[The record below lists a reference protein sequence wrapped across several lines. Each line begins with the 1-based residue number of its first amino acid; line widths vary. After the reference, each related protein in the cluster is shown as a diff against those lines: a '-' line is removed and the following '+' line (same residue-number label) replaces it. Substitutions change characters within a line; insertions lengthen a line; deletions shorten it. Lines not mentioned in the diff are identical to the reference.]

1 MNSSSPATTSA
12 SSRRPRTLAL
22 RAAALV
28 LTAATIVVGCSASED
43 PQEVDTAEPTDNL
56 DEAVSAGSVAAA
68 VSNSCST
75 SSVKGLS
82 LQIIAEGNCIEPGAF
97 AAVPSRP
104 NLSASSNVNL
114 FLEKPARDAL
124 VAALNAKPGT
134 TLTVNSML
142 RTVAQQYLLYR
153 WGQAGSCGIGL
164 AAKPGNSNH
173 ETGLALDINS
183 YSTWKSALTAQGF
196 KWFGDAD
203 KVHFDYVGA
212 GAVSHKGLD
221 VLAFQKLWNRNHPE
235 DKISADGDWGPQTEA
250 RMKIAP
256 AAGFPVGAQCGQ
268 RVMCEA
274 VFTDI
279 CDSPYLA
286 DIEWL
291 VAKGLTSGCD
301 AGADLYCPAEDVTRG
316 QVAAMLAAGLDLPDG
331 PDKFTDDEGSPFEDA
346 INAVAAAGIT
356 GGCNT
361 DGTEFCP
368 DAPMTRAEVA
378 SFLSKAF
385 NLPAGPDA
393 FTDDDGSIH
402 EDAINAVAAAGIS
415 SGCDAAKQ
423 LYCPDGVVSREQIA
437 SFLHRA
443 FE

>member
-1 MNSSSPATTSA
+1 V
-12 SSRRPRTLAL
+12 L
-22 RAAALV
+22 RAAAVV
-28 LTAATIVVGCSASED
+28 LTASTILVGCMAAEE
-43 PQEVDTAEPTDNL
+43 PQEVDTAEPTDDL
-56 DEAVSAGSVAAA
+56 DGAVAAGSVGAA

-97 AAVPSRP
+97 SAVPSLP
-104 NLSASSNVNL
+104 NLSASSNVFL
-114 FLEKPARDAL
+114 FLEEPARDAL
-124 VAALNAKPGT
+124 VKALNSKPGT

-153 WGQAGSCGIGL
+153 WGQTGSCGIGL

-183 YSTWKSALTAQGF
+183 YATWKSALTAQGF
-196 KWFGDAD
+196 KWFGSADA
-203 KVHFDYVGA
+203 VHFDYVGP

-221 VLAFQKLWNRNHPE
+221 VMAFQRLWNRNNPQ
-235 DKISADGDWGPQTEA
+235 DKISEDGGWGPQTEA
-250 RMKIAP
+250 RMKLTP

-268 RVMCEA
+268 PAACAA
-274 VFTDI
+274 VFKDI
-279 CDSPYLA
+279 CDSPYEA

-291 VAKGLTSGCD
+291 VAQGLTSGCD
-301 AGADLYCPAEDVTRG
+301 AAADLYCPTADVSRG
-316 QVAAMLAAGLDLPDG
+316 QVAAMLAEGLDLPAG
-331 PDKFTDDEGSPFEDA
+331 PDAFTDDDGSPFEAA
-346 INAVAAAGIT
+346 INAVAAAGIS
-356 GGCNT
+356 GGCNAA
-361 DGTEFCP
+361 GTQFCP
-368 DAPMTRAEVA
+368 DAPIKRGQLA

-393 FTDDDGSIH
+393 FTDDNGSSH
-402 EDAINAVAAAGIS
+402 EAAINAVAAAGIS
-415 SGCDAAKQ
+415 SGCDAAKK
-423 LYCPDGVVSREQIA
+423 LYCPLVAVSREEIA